1 MNFGILDVVP
11 KQLEILNQLKE
22 YGNVIHLGN
31 VDKKELLKLV
41 PDFDI
46 LLIRIYKVDE
56 EILSASSKLK
66 AVIKAGIG
74 VDHIDVKAATERKIH
89 IVISPG
95 NHISV
100 GETTV
105 MLMLAVARQLPI
117 KNKNVDEN
125 LQLLGKELYG
135 KRLGLVGFGRI
146 GRHTAQIAGDGLGME
161 IVIYDPYIKESAEKG
176 VKWTFV
182 HDLDTLLKTSDV
194 VSIHCPL
201 DDGTRH
207 MIDKQRL
214 EMMKEDAIL
223 VNTARGAVIDENALF
238 EALKNG
244 KLFGAGLDVVEV
256 EPLDAE
262 NPMLALEN
270 VIVSP
275 HRLVQTPESI
285 IRQAN
290 SMLASA
296 ITFSKEQIPLESIN
310 SGEF

>member
-11 KQLEILNQLKE
+11 KQLEILNQLEE

-31 VDKKELLKLV
+31 VEKKELLKLV

-74 VDHIDVKAATERKIH
+74 VDHIDVKAATGRKIH
-89 IVISPG
+89 VVISPG
-95 NHISV
+95 NHFSV

-105 MLMLAVARQLPI
+105 MLMLAVARQLSI

-146 GRHTAQIAGDGLGME
+146 GKHTAQIAGDGLGME
-161 IVIYDPYIKESAEKG
+161 IVIYDPYIKESAKKD

-201 DDGTRH
+201 DDNTRH

-256 EPLDAE
+256 EPLDAG
-262 NPMLALEN
+262 NPLLALEN

-290 SMLASA
+290 SMLASS
-296 ITFSKEQIPLESIN
+296 ITFSKGQIPLESIN